1 MWGGHGK
8 GQRVGRTW
16 GGLPGGPGGGGGG
29 GCWEPRGSV
38 LGGVMSARRWVF
50 LLPGAVGGMEM
61 GSMEVG
67 ELRGHKAN
75 AGGGSL
81 SHPQAVSVVTPG
93 VGENLAN

>member
-29 GCWEPRGSV
+29 AGNPGV
-38 LGGVMSARRWVF
+38 LSWGGFMSARRWVF

>member
-1 MWGGHGK
+1 
-8 GQRVGRTW
+8 
-16 GGLPGGPGGGGGG
+16 
-29 GCWEPRGSV
+29 
-38 LGGVMSARRWVF
+38 
-50 LLPGAVGGMEM
+50 M

-75 AGGGSL
+75 TGGGSL

>member
-1 MWGGHGK
+1 MGTGRGSEWAERGVGC
-8 GQRVGRTW
+8 RVA
-16 GGLPGGPGGGGGG
+16 PGGRGG

>member
-1 MWGGHGK
+1 MGTGRGSEWAERGVGCRVAPRGGGDAGNPGVLSWGGF
-8 GQRVGRTW
+8 
-16 GGLPGGPGGGGGG
+16 
-29 GCWEPRGSV
+29 
-38 LGGVMSARRWVF
+38 MSARRWVF

-75 AGGGSL
+75 TGGGSL